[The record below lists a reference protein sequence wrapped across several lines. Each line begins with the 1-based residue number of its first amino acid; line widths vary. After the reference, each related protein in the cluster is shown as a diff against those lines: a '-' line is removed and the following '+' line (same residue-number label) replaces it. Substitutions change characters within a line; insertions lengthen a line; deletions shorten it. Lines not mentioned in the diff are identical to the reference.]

1 MYIYMLHIVIYDIGS
16 MYIYIYTPYK
26 YKVDIF
32 LYKTSYP
39 LRLGAHEN
47 HSQVVSRTPSARP
60 GFNVTRQSRLSLES
74 GPSAGPTRSQAS
86 MRCIE
91 WRWPWNRRSD

>member
-32 LYKTSYP
+32 YIKRAIHL
-39 LRLGAHEN
+39 
-47 HSQVVSRTPSARP
+47 
-60 GFNVTRQSRLSLES
+60 
-74 GPSAGPTRSQAS
+74 
-86 MRCIE
+86 
-91 WRWPWNRRSD
+91 D